1 MKTKKRFRTSAI
13 AQLLSL
19 SAVLSMGTLA
29 AVEPPRPNIVV
40 FLADDLGWGHVGW
53 QNPKVKTPNLDRL
66 AVQGVRLDQHYV
78 ACLCSPSRV
87 AFNTGRYWSRFGC
100 NSWTDA
106 PQVMPTGTETVAS
119 ALKSVGYRTGMVGKW
134 HIGTGLDFGPEAFGF
149 EYYYG
154 IRRGGCTPLTHKW
167 RGVGDSVLYRN
178 KQIVEEPGHVTDLFA
193 REAVKWI
200 GSEKGRPFFLYL
212 AFTSPHVPLL
222 ESARWMDLYKESAP
236 DQSHQLYWAAIS
248 HLDDAVGQVVAEV
261 ERLGQRENTL
271 FIFLSDNGAPGQ
283 GNLMQVDADKEA
295 YLNVILPGEC
305 LPFRGHKGQLYEGG
319 IRTPALVNWSGHL
332 KPGVCAT
339 PLHVSDWMPTLCA
352 LGGYKATRD
361 LKWDG
366 TNIYPIL
373 AGESPAQNR
382 VLYSKNLFGLNRD
395 VIEDPWKLIITKE
408 GEQELYNLAEDVGEK
423 HNCASEHPEVVQ
435 RLLADMKAAAVRDD
449 DANPNR
455 VKKASQPTP
464 AQLNEIIKQNE

>member
-1 MKTKKRFRTSAI
+1 MNKALNRI
-13 AQLLSL
+13 ASMARIFLLATVQPWGML
-19 SAVLSMGTLA
+19 SAA
-29 AVEPPRPNIVV
+29 EPPRPNIVV

-66 AVQGVRLDQHYV
+66 AAQGVRLDQHYV

-100 NSWTDA
+100 NCFTDA

-149 EYYYG
+149 ENFYG

-200 GSEKGRPFFLYL
+200 GSEKERPFFLYL
-212 AFTSPHVPLL
+212 AFTAPHVPLL
-222 ESARWMDLYKESAP
+222 EPARWMDLYKETAP

-271 FIFLSDNGAPGQ
+271 FVFLSDNGAPGQ

-305 LPFRGHKGQLYEGG
+305 LPFRGRKGQLYEGG
-319 IRTPALVNWSGHL
+319 IRTPALVNWLGHL

-339 PLHVSDWMPTLCA
+339 PLHVSDWMPTLCG
-352 LGGYKATRD
+352 LGGYQATRD

-366 TNIYPIL
+366 TNIFPIL
-373 AGESPAQNR
+373 MGKSEPQNR

-423 HNCASEHPEVVQ
+423 HNCAEEHPEVVQ